1 MTQPANDRPP
11 RTPITKSGNYR
22 LKVIPPRVDWI
33 RHDPQTGV
41 IETSLLLVD
50 AEGNELKRR
59 VTNKWGDW
67 KSLAFLV
74 GKFSGK
80 FTAELRLD
88 ATPMEFLE
96 YIKPACGHTVE
107 VAVNVEPDMRD
118 GVHYHYKDKPQYKY
132 KLEFARGTIRPTP
145 APDSNMEAPP
155 F

>member
-11 RTPITKSGNYR
+11 RVQITKSGNYR
-22 LKVIPPRVDWI
+22 LKVIPPRLEWI
-33 RHDPQTGV
+33 RHDTQTGV
-41 IETSLLLVD
+41 LDANLLLVD
-50 AEGNELKRR
+50 AEGNEIKKR

-67 KSLAFLV
+67 KALAFLV

-107 VAVNVEPDMRD
+107 VAVTVEPDIRD

-132 KLEFARGTIRPTP
+132 KLNFARGTVKPSAAEP
-145 APDSNMEAPP
+145 QSGDVP